1 MKKLSLILLTA
12 LAALSM
18 NAANIDRDNAQIKAS
33 EFLKTHSHGKFMVH
47 GNCELQL
54 VHAQM
59 SSTTDDLA
67 NFYVFNTSDGASFV
81 IVAGDDRAQG
91 ILAYGEGNLNM
102 SNLPDGMKWILE
114 CYDAEMEYLHANPEA
129 EIPHTM
135 TSRDLYVEPMLT
147 CTWSQNEPYWN
158 KCPVMNGSRSAT
170 GCGATALSQLMYYW
184 KYPSEAPELPGYV
197 TRAMQYEMPALPSV
211 TLDWDNML
219 DTYRNVQYTKEQGD
233 AVATL
238 MLYCG
243 QACYMDYSPQ
253 ASDARNME
261 YMATALMTFGY
272 KASFLIRDDYE
283 TDDWEQ
289 IMRQEMEEGRPIL
302 YHGMDSNGSG
312 GHVFVLDGYDNGNY
326 HINWGWEGNG
336 DGFFALDE
344 FVVGNY
350 SFTAGQEMTC
360 LIEPTWSTEPI
371 TAYDVEVGDIYYRIE
386 DGEAIVV
393 NKDSRF
399 NSYSGDVVIPEQ
411 ITVGGS
417 TIEVTKIAN
426 SAFRNCHD
434 LTSVT
439 IPNSVK
445 VIGNSA
451 FLYCTSLSQVN
462 MSNQVTI
469 IGPNAFANCASLTS
483 ITLPP
488 TVTEIQTSAFECC
501 DNLVTV
507 KTSSPSLFL
516 GHFAFMQC
524 YKLRSITFGSGDL
537 NIDKYAFYSCTALP
551 KLTFGDGE
559 THIGEWAFYNCSNLV
574 SVIFGNGPKTI
585 DYAAFA
591 YCDRL
596 SRLNFGTGELSFGSY
611 CFYNTVL
618 TNVNIQDVKSWCE
631 AEFIDN
637 TSNPLAI
644 SHQLYI
650 NGEAVTDLIAGDDVE
665 LVNKYAFNGCSTLKS
680 VTLGKNVKTID
691 AMAFNGCSAINSV
704 TCLSLTPPDLKK
716 KNSFT
721 TTVYNNGTLYVP
733 ARSLEAYQTTAYWSS
748 FANIVGIDTG
758 DVLGDVNGDGAVG
771 IDDVTFLIDML
782 LTGSAGNNADVNGDG
797 QVGIE
802 DVTALIDM
810 LLCGA

>member
-1 MKKLSLILLTA
+1 MKKLQLILLTIV
-12 LAALSM
+12 AALSM
-18 NAANIDRDNAQIKAS
+18 NAASIDCGNAQTRAT
-33 EFLKTHSHGKFMVH
+33 EFLKAQSHGKFTANTSP
-47 GNCELQL
+47 GLQL
-54 VHAQM
+54 VYAQM
-59 SSTTDDLA
+59 SSTSDDLA
-67 NFYVFNTSDGASFV
+67 NYFVFNTDDGSRFV

-91 ILAYGEGNLNM
+91 ILAYGEGALDM
-102 SNLPDGMKWILE
+102 SNLPEGMKWILK
-114 CYDAEMEYLHANPEA
+114 CYDAEMEYLHANPDA
-129 EIPHTM
+129 QSPRLN

-197 TRAMQYEMPALPSV
+197 TRTMQYEMPALPSV
-211 TLDWDNML
+211 TLNWDNML

-253 ASDARNME
+253 ASDARDME

-283 TDDWEQ
+283 TDEWEQ
-289 IMRQEMEEGRPIL
+289 IMLQEMEEGRPIL
-302 YHGMDSNGSG
+302 YHGMDRNGSG
-312 GHVFVLDGYDNGNY
+312 GHLFVLDGYENGNY

-344 FVVGNY
+344 FVVGSY
-350 SFTAGQEMTC
+350 SFTEGQEMTC
-360 LIEPTWSTEPI
+360 LIEPSWSNEPI
-371 TAYDVEVGDIYYRIE
+371 KAYDVEVGGIYYRME
-386 DGEAIVV
+386 DGEAVVV

-399 NSYSGDVVIPEQ
+399 NSYSGEVVIPEQ
-411 ITVGGS
+411 ITVDGS
-417 TIEVTKIAN
+417 TIEVTKIGN

-434 LTSVT
+434 LVSVT

-451 FLYCTSLSQVN
+451 FLYCTSLSQVE
-462 MSNQVTI
+462 MSNQVTV

-483 ITLPP
+483 ITLPS

-524 YKLRSITFGSGDL
+524 YKLRNITFGNGNL
-537 NIDKYAFYSCTALP
+537 NIDKYAFYSCTSLS

-559 THIGEWAFYNCSNLV
+559 TYIGEWAFYNCSSLI
-574 SVIFGNGPKTI
+574 SVIFGDGPKTI

-591 YCDRL
+591 YSDKL
-596 SRLNFGTGELSFGSY
+596 SRLTFGTGELSFGSY
-611 CFYNTVL
+611 GFYGTAL
-618 TNVNIQDVKSWCE
+618 TNVNIKDLKNWCE
-631 AEFIDN
+631 ADFIDN
-637 TSNPLAI
+637 SSNPLTI

-650 NGEAVTDLIAGDDVE
+650 NGEAVTDLVIGDDVE
-665 LVNKYAFNGCSTLKS
+665 SVNMFAFQGCSSMQS
-680 VTLGKNVKTID
+680 VTFGKNVKTVET
-691 AMAFNGCSAINSV
+691 MAFNGCSSINSV
-704 TCLSLTPPDLKK
+704 TCLALTPPDMNK
-716 KNSFT
+716 KNSFNNAI
-721 TTVYNNGTLYVP
+721 YNSATLYVP
-733 ARSLEAYQTTAYWSS
+733 MRSLESYQSTAYWSS

-758 DVLGDVNGDGAVG
+758 ELVGDVNGDGTVG
-771 IDDVTFLIDML
+771 IDDVTTLIDML
-782 LTGSAGNNADVNGDG
+782 LAGNASDNSDVNGDG
-797 QVGIE
+797 QIGID
-802 DVTALIDM
+802 DVTALIDL
-810 LLCGA
+810 LLCSE